1 MSVDREEV
9 DRIADLARLSLDE
22 GEAERLTEEMNR
34 ILEHADRLRGV
45 SGQAGGETEGPALVS
60 GMSGTRAAEANVP
73 DPLASGVETFAPRTE
88 AGFFLVPPPHGV
100 TADGTD

>member
-9 DRIADLARLSLDE
+9 DRIASLARLRLDE

-45 SGQAGGETEGPALVS
+45 SGREGGESEGETLLS
-60 GMSGTRAAEANVP
+60 GMSGTRAVEANVP
-73 DPLASGVETFAPRTE
+73 DPLSSGIESFSPRTE
-88 AGFFLVPPPHGV
+88 SGFFVVPPPHGV
-100 TADGTD
+100 TADGGD